1 MSGTRSRLVLLVLLV
16 LGSALGGCRGCGRP
30 SSSTEP
36 GEAHAAEAGAPDG
49 AKPAGAAAAP
59 ALTPEALAPVL
70 RERATPGELPDAIVI
85 ELARDAAPD
94 GKVGALAEGTTLE
107 ISPSVKGGLRWRGPS
122 TLEFRPDEP
131 FAHGRGYDVALARV
145 TTRDGV
151 VAAPR
156 EGWTHRFTTPPFAFV
171 RLALSRLVPGNRA
184 EVNVVFSGPVRPA
197 DAERH
202 LAWEAGDG
210 RRLQPVRTS
219 NAEAA
224 NVVRVTLPGTAP
236 GSTIRLAVAEGIASA
251 RDRRMVAPA
260 SAAEL
265 VVPNGPPVTIHS
277 ASLREGN
284 GGFYLEVVCD
294 DASVEGGK
302 RWYWDAPEQEHRQLS
317 RRCALAEEDVA
328 RAIRFTPPVK
338 ASVAPGPAGF
348 RIFGDFG
355 RGPGSVAIEAGARSA
370 DGGVVF
376 ERFEQSFSVPARRP
390 QLAFATGG
398 RYLPRSAWKS
408 LPIAHLN
415 VERAELSIR
424 LVRPENLVFWLSG
437 EDERATD
444 RTSDL
449 LLRKTIFLRGAA
461 DALATTWVDVGSLL
475 PATTRGV
482 LELTVEGG
490 GARATARLLL
500 TDLNLV
506 AKRSAVPKERWRQ
519 QVRVWALDMD
529 TTALVSGVEVT
540 VLRKSGRALASC
552 ATSGAEGCLLE
563 VARDDADDAEPF
575 ALVARKGDD
584 LTYVRYDDLR
594 TDTSDSDVAGVPF
607 AAEEAYRAA
616 VWTDRGVYRPG
627 DVAHASALV
636 RERGHAAPP
645 AGMPVELQL
654 VDPRRKTVRKLALK
668 TNEAGLVSVD
678 LPFAA
683 FADTGRWQLVASVAG
698 RRVGEHVFNV
708 EEFVPERMKVTAQ
721 ADRPAYLLGDAAAV
735 TVGARY
741 LFGGSAEGSR
751 VELTCALEPAPFR
764 PREHGNFTYGPQP
777 GRADGKGVTLGNAP
791 GTLGKDG
798 SAGIACPPSTGAFA
812 GPARLVATAAV
823 FEAGSGRSTI
833 GETRAAVHPER
844 FYLGLDSGVRKAEAG
859 KALPVKGVVVDWNG
873 ALAPRAA
880 TAIALELVRLEPE
893 YGFWWDEAEGG
904 ERFERQLRPVSEGSV
919 TVAATGGRFS
929 AELTPRE
936 AGAAYLVR
944 ARAGGATTE
953 LRVEGEERGFD
964 WWGGGEDRAE
974 TTPRPLKP
982 TAIPLT
988 VPAAIRVGAKATAK
1002 LVAPFRGRALL
1013 TVETDRVIAS
1023 EWRAVEAGEVAF
1035 DFTVREFAPNVYVS
1049 ALVVKDPHLESAA
1062 AYLPDRAFGVA
1073 SAAVEPVAYTAPLVL
1088 RAPAE
1093 VRSNAPLTVTLDV
1106 GPVEGPTYAV
1116 VAAVDE
1122 GILQLTRMKSPDP
1135 LATLFAKRALGVDTF
1150 ETIGWTLL
1158 VPPQGPSR
1166 ATGGGDD
1173 GEAGAGR
1180 VQPVKPVALWS
1191 GVVPV
1196 GADGKVEVSFAV
1208 PQYRGQL
1215 RVMAVTAGPRR
1226 IGRAEAHVTVKDPLV
1241 LQATLPRFLVG
1252 GDEAQIPVFVTN
1264 VSGAARDVRVS
1275 LAAEA
1280 LPVPGLATAAG
1291 QGATAPLTFLG
1302 RTEGTARLADG
1313 ASSTFVFR
1321 VKAAIALGA
1330 AKLRV
1335 TARAGDLVSHEELDV
1350 PIQPAGPRERIVR
1363 RLEVAGGTLDLRAA
1377 LEGWVPTSE
1386 RSTFW
1391 LTTNPYGET
1400 FDHLKFL
1407 VRYPYGCVEQ
1417 TTSSTRPLLHLAN
1430 LLDRVDPELTAGGR
1444 LEDLVAAGIHRLLAM
1459 QTPSGGLAYWPGG
1472 TEPAAWGSAYAT
1484 HFLLD
1489 ARKLGYAVPQ
1499 DRLEDVL
1506 RWMEGQ
1512 VAAIERGE
1520 KRDDGYSSTAG
1531 TEAYLHYVLA
1541 LAGRPHKA
1549 RVQRLVELLPA
1560 QRDGAALE
1568 RKVLLEAALWL
1579 AGDRRYERELKTPD
1593 LSAISGERRND
1604 WTFYSDRRRRGLTLA
1619 ILEDLFPRDPAL
1631 EPLAQ
1636 RVAES
1641 LALPSHHYTTQE
1653 LVWGVTGLGK
1663 RVAAVAAP
1671 DPLVP
1676 SLSKDG
1682 AARLLANGKE
1692 VAPRP
1697 APARAGDRAWGIA
1710 RASELERL
1718 VLEAGPA
1725 GAGPRW
1731 LVLSSEGVRQH
1742 SDAKLGGSGLRITRT
1757 FRDLAGAT
1765 VDPRGAPTPLAGLL
1779 FVELTVRNTS
1789 GERIQ
1794 NVALVDRIP
1803 AGFEIENP
1811 RLGRGGGA
1819 DWIDAN
1825 ALWRPDFLDVR
1836 DDRLAV
1842 FGALEK
1848 GETRKVV
1855 YAVRA
1860 VTAGRF
1866 TLPPVEAEAMYDP
1879 SRWAREGGGEV
1890 EVAGPWKDSLL

>member
-1 MSGTRSRLVLLVLLV
+1 MSRTRPRSLLLVLLV
-16 LGSALGGCRGCGRP
+16 LGSALAGCRGCGGP
-30 SSSTEP
+30 STATP
-36 GEAHAAEAGAPDG
+36 GPAASPGAGVREREEG
-49 AKPAGAAAAP
+49 GAAP

-94 GKVGALAEGTTLE
+94 GKIGALAEGTTLE
-107 ISPSVKGGLRWRGPS
+107 VSPPVKGALRWRGPS

-131 FAHGRGYDVALARV
+131 FAHGRSYDVALARV
-145 TTRDGV
+145 STRDGV

-156 EGWTHRFTTPPFAFV
+156 EGWTHRFTAPPFSFV
-171 RLALSRLVPGNRA
+171 RLGLERLVPGNRA
-184 EVNVVFSGPVRPA
+184 EVNVVFSGPVRPG

-202 LAWEAGDG
+202 LAWTAGDG
-210 RRLQPVRTS
+210 RALQPLRTS
-219 NAEAA
+219 NTEAP
-224 NVVRVTLPGTAP
+224 NVIRVTLPAAAT
-236 GSTIRLAVAEGIASA
+236 GSAIRLAVTEGIASA
-251 RDRRMVAPA
+251 RDRRHVAPA
-260 SAAEL
+260 ARAEL
-265 VVPNGPPVTIHS
+265 VVPDGPPLTIHS
-277 ASLREGN
+277 ASLHEGN
-284 GGFYLEVVCD
+284 GGFYVEVVCD
-294 DASVEGGK
+294 DAAVAGGK
-302 RWYWDAPEQEHRQLS
+302 RWYWDAPEREHRQLS
-317 RRCALAEEDVA
+317 RRCVLSEEDAA

-348 RIFGDFG
+348 RVFGDFA
-355 RGPGSVAIEAGARSA
+355 RGPGSLAIEAGARSL

-376 ERFEQSFSVPARRP
+376 ERFEQTFSVPARRP

-437 EDERATD
+437 DDERATD

-449 LLRKTIFLRGAA
+449 LLRKTVFLRGAPE
-461 DALATTWVDVGSLL
+461 ALATTWVDVASML

-482 LELTVEGG
+482 LELTVEGA

-519 QVRVWALDMD
+519 QVRVWALDME
-529 TTALVSGVEVT
+529 TTALVSGVDVT
-540 VLRKSGRALASC
+540 VLRKSGRALATCS
-552 ATSGAEGCLLE
+552 TSGANGCLLE
-563 VARDDADDAEPF
+563 VGRDDADDAEPF

-616 VWTDRGVYRPG
+616 LWTDRGVYRPG
-627 DVAHASALV
+627 DVAHATALV
-636 RERGHAAPP
+636 RDRAHAAPP

-654 VDPRRKTVRKLALK
+654 IDPRQKTVRKLALK
-668 TNEAGLVSVD
+668 ANEAGLVSVD

-721 ADRPAYLLGDAAAV
+721 ADRPAYLLGDVAAV

-764 PREHGNFTYGPQP
+764 PRENGNFTYGPQP
-777 GRADGKGVTLGNAP
+777 GRADGKGVTLGSAT

-812 GPARLVATAAV
+812 GPARLVAAAAV
-823 FEAGSGRSTI
+823 FEAGGGRSTV
-833 GETRAAVHPER
+833 GEARAAVHPER
-844 FYLGLDSGVRKAEAG
+844 FYLGLDSPVRKAEVG
-859 KALPVKGVVVDWNG
+859 KVLPVKGVVVDWNG
-873 ALAPRAA
+873 ALAPTAA
-880 TAIALELVRLEPE
+880 KEIALELVRLEPE

-919 TVAATGGRFS
+919 TVAATGGRFV
-929 AELTPRE
+929 AELRPRE
-936 AGAAYLVR
+936 GGAAYLVR

-1023 EWRAVEAGEVAF
+1023 EWRAVEAGEIAF
-1035 DFTVREFAPNVYVS
+1035 DFTVPEFAPNVYVS
-1049 ALVVKDPHLESAA
+1049 ALVVKDPHLESSA
-1062 AYLPDRAFGVA
+1062 AYLPDRAFGVV
-1073 SAAVEPVAYTAPLVL
+1073 SAPIEPVAFTAPLSL

-1093 VRSNAPLTVTLDV
+1093 VRSNAPLAVTLDV
-1106 GPVEGPTYAV
+1106 GKVEGPTFAV

-1196 GADGKVEVSFAV
+1196 GADGKVEVRFAV

-1226 IGRAEAHVTVKDPLV
+1226 IGRAEASVTVKDPLV
-1241 LQATLPRFLVG
+1241 LQATLPRFLVQ
-1252 GDEAQIPVFVTN
+1252 GDEAQIPIFVTN

-1280 LPVPGLATAAG
+1280 LPVPGMAAG
-1291 QGATAPLTFLG
+1291 SDATPPLTFLG

-1321 VKAAIALGA
+1321 VKTAIAVGA

-1363 RLEVAGGTLDLRAA
+1363 RLEIAGGTVDLRPA

-1391 LTTNPYGET
+1391 LTANPYGET
-1400 FDHLKFL
+1400 FDHLKYL
-1407 VRYPYGCVEQ
+1407 VHYPYGCVEQ
-1417 TTSSTRPLLHLAN
+1417 TTSSARPLLHVAN

-1472 TEPAAWGSAYAT
+1472 TEPAAWGTAYAT

-1560 QRDGAALE
+1560 KRDGAALE

-1579 AGDRRYERELKTPD
+1579 AGDRRYERELKSPD
-1593 LSAISGERRND
+1593 LSAISEERRND

-1619 ILEDLFPRDPAL
+1619 ILEDLFPRDAAL

-1641 LALPSHHYTTQE
+1641 LARPSHHYTTQE

-1663 RVAAVAAP
+1663 RIAAVAPA
-1671 DPLVP
+1671 DA
-1676 SLSKDG
+1676 G
-1682 AARLLANGKE
+1682 AARLVANGKE

-1697 APARAGDRAWGIA
+1697 ARARAGDRAWGIA
-1710 RASELERL
+1710 RASELARL
-1718 VLEAGPA
+1718 VLEAGAP

-1731 LVLSSEGVRQH
+1731 LVVSSEGVREDP
-1742 SDAKLGGSGLRITRT
+1742 DAKLGGSGLRITRT

-1765 VDPRGAPTPLAGLL
+1765 VDPRAAPTPLAGLL

-1803 AGFEIENP
+1803 AGFEVENP

-1819 DWIDAN
+1819 DWIDPA

-1836 DDRLAV
+1836 DDRISV
-1842 FGALEK
+1842 FGALEA

-1890 EVAGPWKDSLL
+1890 EVASPWKDSLL